1 LEESYNMALIAQTH
15 LQYIIEIA
23 VILQLAVIFIL
34 NLAPLGLN
42 LIMLVAMVVALGFA
56 LMFGVDALFLF
67 IPGFSHSEFT
77 HPYGPLALLAVV
89 TIMAAI
95 PIMKK
100 SGINTRSL
108 QIYMWGIIIFITIA
122 GGLMHR
128 SFLLLWIFGLFIG
141 FFIISKSF
149 RQKSVFT
156 VKRVAMVMIVAL
168 AGFGALELL
177 SRVLDMSVLS
187 PLLRLSRIEN
197 YATASLDMVIK
208 NTTLTGH
215 QLGSCYWGDACM
227 GGSDGYIS
235 LPIALITLFGL
246 PFPLFYG
253 LLVTKKDVIDYMLPG
268 IFGVA
273 FDFGYIFL
281 VFLLGWFILVM
292 YLGFRMLRSYRKRR
306 ENGDKTCLGREA
318 LLIGSLTAFIAQ
330 GTMGLFL
337 MNRSINGTAL
347 LTFLLLSALV
357 VGHVVLIKK
366 K

>member
-1 LEESYNMALIAQTH
+1 
-15 LQYIIEIA
+15 
-23 VILQLAVIFIL
+23 
-34 NLAPLGLN
+34 
-42 LIMLVAMVVALGFA
+42 
-56 LMFGVDALFLF
+56 
-67 IPGFSHSEFT
+67 
-77 HPYGPLALLAVV
+77 
-89 TIMAAI
+89 
-95 PIMKK
+95 
-100 SGINTRSL
+100 
-108 QIYMWGIIIFITIA
+108 
-122 GGLMHR
+122 
-128 SFLLLWIFGLFIG
+128 
-141 FFIISKSF
+141 
-149 RQKSVFT
+149 
-156 VKRVAMVMIVAL
+156 MVMIVAL

>member
-1 LEESYNMALIAQTH
+1 
-15 LQYIIEIA
+15 
-23 VILQLAVIFIL
+23 
-34 NLAPLGLN
+34 
-42 LIMLVAMVVALGFA
+42 
-56 LMFGVDALFLF
+56 
-67 IPGFSHSEFT
+67 
-77 HPYGPLALLAVV
+77 
-89 TIMAAI
+89 
-95 PIMKK
+95 
-100 SGINTRSL
+100 
-108 QIYMWGIIIFITIA
+108 
-122 GGLMHR
+122 MHR

-156 VKRVAMVMIVAL
+156 VKRVAMVVIIAL
-168 AGFGALELL
+168 AGFGILELL
-177 SRVLDMSVLS
+177 SRILDMSILS
-187 PLLRLSRIEN
+187 PLLRLSRIQN
-197 YATASLDMVIK
+197 YATASLDMVIR

-215 QLGSCYWGDACM
+215 QLGACYWGDACM

-281 VFLLGWFILVM
+281 VFLLVWFVLVM
-292 YLGFRMLRSYRKRR
+292 YLGFRMLRSYRSRR
-306 ENGDKTCLGREA
+306 ENGDKSCLGREA

-337 MNRSINGTAL
+337 MNRSMNGTAL

-357 VGHVVLIKK
+357 GGHVVLIKK

>member
-1 LEESYNMALIAQTH
+1 MALIAQTH

-156 VKRVAMVMIVAL
+156 VKRVAMVMIIAL

>member
-1 LEESYNMALIAQTH
+1 MALIAQTH

-42 LIMLVAMVVALGFA
+42 LIMLVAMIVALGFA

-108 QIYMWGIIIFITIA
+108 EIYMWGIIIFITIA

-156 VKRVAMVMIVAL
+156 VKRVAMVVIIAL
-168 AGFGALELL
+168 TGFGILELL
-177 SRVLDMSVLS
+177 SRILDMSILS
-187 PLLRLSRIEN
+187 PLLRLSRIQN
-197 YATASLDMVIK
+197 YATASLDMVIR

-215 QLGSCYWGDACM
+215 QLGACYWGDACM

-281 VFLLGWFILVM
+281 VFLLVWFVLVM
-292 YLGFRMLRSYRKRR
+292 YLGFRMLRSYRSRR
-306 ENGDKTCLGREA
+306 ENGDKSCLGREA

-337 MNRSINGTAL
+337 MNRSMNGTAL

-357 VGHVVLIKK
+357 GGHVVLIKK

>member
-1 LEESYNMALIAQTH
+1 MALIAQTH

-42 LIMLVAMVVALGFA
+42 LIMLVAMIVALGFA

-108 QIYMWGIIIFITIA
+108 EIYMWGIIIFITIA

-156 VKRVAMVMIVAL
+156 VKRVAMVVIIAL
-168 AGFGALELL
+168 AGFGILELL
-177 SRVLDMSVLS
+177 SRILDMSILS
-187 PLLRLSRIEN
+187 PLLRLSRIQN
-197 YATASLDMVIK
+197 YATASLDMVIR

-215 QLGSCYWGDACM
+215 QLGACYWGDACM

-281 VFLLGWFILVM
+281 VFLLVWFVLVM
-292 YLGFRMLRSYRKRR
+292 YLGFRMLRSYRSRR
-306 ENGDKTCLGREA
+306 ENGDKSCLGREA

-337 MNRSINGTAL
+337 MNRSMNGTAL

>member
-1 LEESYNMALIAQTH
+1 MEESYNMALIAQTH

-156 VKRVAMVMIVAL
+156 VKRVAMVVIIAL
-168 AGFGALELL
+168 AGFGGLELL

>member
-1 LEESYNMALIAQTH
+1 MALIAQTH

-306 ENGDKTCLGREA
+306 ENGDKTCFGREA

>member
-1 LEESYNMALIAQTH
+1 MALIAQTH

-23 VILQLAVIFIL
+23 VILQLTVIFIL

>member
-1 LEESYNMALIAQTH
+1 MALIAQTH

-42 LIMLVAMVVALGFA
+42 LIMLVAMIVALGFA

-108 QIYMWGIIIFITIA
+108 EIYMWGIIIFITIA

-156 VKRVAMVMIVAL
+156 VKRVAMVVIIAL
-168 AGFGALELL
+168 AGFGILELL
-177 SRVLDMSVLS
+177 SRILDMSILS
-187 PLLRLSRIEN
+187 PLLRLSR
-197 YATASLDMVIK
+197 SK
-208 NTTLTGH
+208 
-215 QLGSCYWGDACM
+215 
-227 GGSDGYIS
+227 
-235 LPIALITLFGL
+235 IT
-246 PFPLFYG
+246 PQPAW
-253 LLVTKKDVIDYMLPG
+253 I
-268 IFGVA
+268 
-273 FDFGYIFL
+273 
-281 VFLLGWFILVM
+281 W
-292 YLGFRMLRSYRKRR
+292 
-306 ENGDKTCLGREA
+306 
-318 LLIGSLTAFIAQ
+318 
-330 GTMGLFL
+330 
-337 MNRSINGTAL
+337 
-347 LTFLLLSALV
+347 
-357 VGHVVLIKK
+357 
-366 K
+366 

>member
-1 LEESYNMALIAQTH
+1 MALIAQTH

-56 LMFGVDALFLF
+56 LMFGMDALFLF

-156 VKRVAMVMIVAL
+156 VKRVAMVVIVAL

-292 YLGFRMLRSYRKRR
+292 YLGFRMLLSYRKRR

>member
-1 LEESYNMALIAQTH
+1 MALIAQTH

-156 VKRVAMVMIVAL
+156 VKRVAMVVIIAL
-168 AGFGALELL
+168 AGFGGLELL